1 MGNLFSLITD
11 PLGNFLSFIYNVT
24 NSYGLSI
31 ILFTIVVKIILLPL
45 TYKQQKSTMEMQK
58 IQPII
63 NNLQKKHKNNKEKLN
78 EEMMKVYQE
87 HKINP
92 AAGCLPLFI
101 QLPII
106 FALFRVINKPLTYI
120 LKITTDEQRLG
131 LIKKLNLSISLD
143 QVANKEILIAEQIQK
158 IDLETLRNITG
169 IANIKPIDFNF
180 LGLNLAHSPQF
191 TVINLLWIIPIL
203 AAGTTYIS
211 SKLMTK
217 MNSSSSNQNDQT
229 AQMTNSM
236 MTFMPIMT
244 GFISFSLPA
253 GVGLYWIVSN
263 LFQMAQQVILNKYF
277 AAAQK
282 EGKVS

>member
-1 MGNLFSLITD
+1 MGNWFSLITD

-31 ILFTIVVKIILLPL
+31 ILFTIVVKIILIPL

-63 NNLQKKHKNNKEKLN
+63 GKLQKKYKNDNEKLN

-92 AAGCLPLFI
+92 AAGCLPMFI

-131 LIKKLNLSISLD
+131 LLNKLNLSISLD
-143 QVANKEILIAEQIQK
+143 QFANKEILIAEQMQK
-158 IDLETLRNITG
+158 INIETLRNITG
-169 IANIKPIDFNF
+169 IANISPIDFNF
-180 LGLNLAHSPQF
+180 LGLNLAHTPQI
-191 TVINLLWIIPIL
+191 TQINLLLIIPIL
-203 AAGTTYIS
+203 AAGTTYLS

-217 MNSSSSNQNDQT
+217 MNSSSSNKDDKT
-229 AQMTNSM
+229 AQMTNNM

-244 GFISFSLPA
+244 GFISFTLPA
-253 GVGLYWIVSN
+253 GVGLYWIISN
-263 LFQMAQQVILNKYF
+263 VFQMAQQFILNKYF
-277 AAAQK
+277 AATQK